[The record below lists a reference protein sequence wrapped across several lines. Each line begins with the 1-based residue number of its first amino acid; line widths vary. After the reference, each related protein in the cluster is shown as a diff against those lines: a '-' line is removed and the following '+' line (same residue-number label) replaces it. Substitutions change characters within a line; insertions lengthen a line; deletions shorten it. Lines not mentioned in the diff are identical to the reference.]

1 MKLQLRQYFSLIT
14 LFYVASGGV
23 TLLYPS
29 IGVSNS
35 LFDDVNSGGSN
46 NSSRNSN
53 NRNTRRNSASR
64 DKRYKNFP
72 IKARVEV
79 ILPVYRGLSLR
90 KSDLVFPVLKKIFTD
105 VRLRGK
111 IQHPH
116 FSLFLRVETERRKSE
131 VHIKMHIK
139 FNTGTGDNVARIS
152 SQGSSGRSYSKSKA
166 YDKAFSK
173 AYARLLY
180 KLVSNRSFKRIVRN
194 GINNSI
200 TRKTNLRNLP
210 KISSRYKQLND
221 SVATIRVLG
230 LDGKGK
236 AGSGFFVSK
245 SGLMLTNHHVISK
258 AKAIWVRLTN
268 NKMYPA
274 VVVAKDAWMD
284 IALLKVKVRGNNFIP
299 LDLYFNRYKIGDEVI
314 AIGSPLSNEETISKG
329 ILSSVKN
336 VSGYQVIQTDTAIN
350 RGNSGGPLIH
360 LQSKK
365 VIGINTIK
373 RANGIA
379 YAMSLQTIRNFIK
392 ENRQIIH
399 VNAKGK
405 VTITKRISFKG
416 RHLSSANAFRQN
428 RRPEVRRIPATRPRY
443 VSRGRSFGITVYS
456 DSVSRSTHSV
466 SARKMA
472 ASISQIIETKL
483 HQMSRDSDIK
493 AKVFGSSARKFTY
506 EGRSFKHSKKMCQ
519 KHRLDGVVNFF
530 FGSGTGSFG
539 AAEVEVSFYDCRA
552 NRKYHGLYNI
562 RLSKDEVSPYSAQ
575 INTVLTKLLRKVRK

>member
-14 LFYVASGGV
+14 LLYVMSCGV
-23 TLLYPS
+23 TLLHTSVGYS
-29 IGVSNS
+29 SS
-35 LFDDVNSGGSN
+35 LFDDIHGSGSN
-46 NSSRNSN
+46 NSRNRNSS
-53 NRNTRRNSASR
+53 RRSR
-64 DKRYKNFP
+64 GGRFSSDNRYKHFP

-90 KSDLVFPVLKKIFTD
+90 NSDLVFPVLKKIFTD

-111 IQHPH
+111 IKRPH
-116 FSLFLRVETERRKSE
+116 FSLFLRVETERRQSE
-131 VHIKMHIK
+131 VHIKIHIK
-139 FNTGTGDNVARIS
+139 FNTGTGENIARIS
-152 SQGSSGRSYSKSKA
+152 SQGSSGRSSSKTKA
-166 YDKAFSK
+166 YHKAFSK

-194 GINNSI
+194 GINHSI
-200 TRKTNLRNLP
+200 TRKTNLIQLP

-221 SVATIRVLG
+221 SVATIKVLG
-230 LDGKGK
+230 LDGAGK
-236 AGSGFFVSK
+236 SGSGFFVSR

-284 IALLKVKVRGNNFIP
+284 IALLKVKVRGNKFIP
-299 LDLYFNRYKIGDEVI
+299 LDLYFKKYKIGDEVI

-365 VIGINTIK
+365 VIGINTLK

-379 YAMSLQTIRNFIK
+379 YAMSLQTIRSFIK
-392 ENRQIIH
+392 ENRQIVRI
-399 VNAKGK
+399 NATGK
-405 VTITKRISFKG
+405 VTITKRVSFKG
-416 RHLSSANAFRQN
+416 RHLNSANVFRQN
-428 RRPEVRRIPATRPRY
+428 RRREMRQSPAPRPRY
-443 VSRGRSFGITVYS
+443 VKRGRSFGITVYS
-456 DSVSRSTHSV
+456 DPVSRSTHSV

-472 ASISQIIETKL
+472 ANISRIIETNL
-483 HQMSRDSDIK
+483 HQMSHHSDIK
-493 AKVFGSSARKFTY
+493 AKVYGSSARKYTY
-506 EGRSFKHSKKMCQ
+506 EGRSFKHSKRMCQ

-562 RLSKDEVSPYSAQ
+562 RLSKGEMSPYSAQ
-575 INTVLTKLLRKVRK
+575 IKTVLTKLLRKVRK